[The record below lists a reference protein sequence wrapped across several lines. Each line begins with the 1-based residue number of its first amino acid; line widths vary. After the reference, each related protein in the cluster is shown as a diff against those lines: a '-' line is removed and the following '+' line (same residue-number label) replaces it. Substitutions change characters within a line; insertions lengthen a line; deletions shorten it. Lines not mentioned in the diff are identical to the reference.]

1 MAAKKKSSEIARTKV
16 DAKTTLTLWGRAA
29 GRCEIC
35 NKLLYCDS
43 KYGDTANF
51 AELAHIHAV
60 GASGPRHCDELT
72 QDEINQIN
80 NLMLLCEEHHHLIDT
95 KPEDYS
101 GAFLCT
107 KKEEHEHRVRRV
119 TDIQEDASCKMV
131 SFFSNID
138 NIDVYGDA
146 TAFKRAVIRDKMY
159 PKQDEPEAG

>member
-1 MAAKKKSSEIARTKV
+1 MAGKKKSSEIARTKI
-16 DAKTTLTLWGRAA
+16 DAKTALTLWGRAA

-43 KYGDTANF
+43 KYGDVANF

-101 GAFLCT
+101 GAFLRT
-107 KKEEHEHRVRRV
+107 KKEEHERRVRRV

-131 SFFSNID
+131 SFFFE
-138 NIDVYGDA
+138 Y
-146 TAFKRAVIRDKMY
+146 
-159 PKQDEPEAG
+159 